1 MVPCLRKRRNYETG
15 KEKEKNKL
23 EALAS
28 VLPDGTSGIYL
39 VIH

>member
-15 KEKEKNKL
+15 KEKNKL

-39 VIH
+39 FIH